1 MDTAKTAKTA
11 TLTCRIEP
19 ALKAV
24 MRMAAGHEHQACANM
39 IAVMI
44 RDYCGRVG
52 VELQELPTPAVKAAR
67 KATPRKR

>member
-1 MDTAKTAKTA
+1 MDTAKTA

-52 VELQELPTPAVKAAR
+52 VEIAEPSVPIVDSKPSAKTK
-67 KATPRKR
+67 KKK